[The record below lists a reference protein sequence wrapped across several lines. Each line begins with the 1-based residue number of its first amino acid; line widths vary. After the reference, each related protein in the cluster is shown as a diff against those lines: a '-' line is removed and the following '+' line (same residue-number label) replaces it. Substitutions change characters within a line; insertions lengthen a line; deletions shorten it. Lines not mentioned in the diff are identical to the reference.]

1 MIYGSKKKGSAKLFK
16 GRMRK
21 EQMAKD
27 REIQIGERNKG
38 EYILRERREK
48 IMKSYEEQIET

>member
-1 MIYGSKKKGSAKLFK
+1 
-16 GRMRK
+16 
-21 EQMAKD
+21 MAKD